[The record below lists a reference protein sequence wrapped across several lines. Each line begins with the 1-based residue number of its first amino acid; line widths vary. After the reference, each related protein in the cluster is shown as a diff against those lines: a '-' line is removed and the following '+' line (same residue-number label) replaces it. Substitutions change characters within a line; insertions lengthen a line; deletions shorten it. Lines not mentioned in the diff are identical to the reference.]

1 MFDGLNFS
9 IRETFPHN
17 KACYGEIHHPLFH
30 HLCSSQGLHLK
41 IVKTKTTIVF
51 QHRAIPVK
59 VEILQKCDS
68 NKITFLV
75 PVPTLQLFSRE
86 HVFLKMPT
94 NIA

>member
-1 MFDGLNFS
+1 M
-9 IRETFPHN
+9 
-17 KACYGEIHHPLFH
+17 
-30 HLCSSQGLHLK
+30 
-41 IVKTKTTIVF
+41 IVF
-51 QHRAIPVK
+51 RNSAIPLK

-68 NKITFLV
+68 NKIAFLV